1 MKIKIRLETNTDA
14 LRLFAIAQSMP
25 DENITITDGNG
36 LRARA
41 CSLLGALSAME
52 YEDLWLES
60 ENNHY
65 AAFRGFVADA

>member
-1 MKIKIRLETNTDA
+1 MKLKIRIETNTDA
-14 LRLFAIAQSMP
+14 LRLSMIAQTMP
-25 DENITITDGNG
+25 NEKITITDGNG

-60 ENNHY
+60 ENDHY
-65 AAFRGFVADA
+65 AAFKTFIADE